1 MLRCINLLFHITK
14 IQKLVNKN
22 VVINVKLLFKRINLN
37 SEKDIINF
45 YAVQQFSSILREFY
59 PVFLQS

>member
-45 YAVQQFSSILREFY
+45 YAVQQFRTVIQF
-59 PVFLQS
+59 